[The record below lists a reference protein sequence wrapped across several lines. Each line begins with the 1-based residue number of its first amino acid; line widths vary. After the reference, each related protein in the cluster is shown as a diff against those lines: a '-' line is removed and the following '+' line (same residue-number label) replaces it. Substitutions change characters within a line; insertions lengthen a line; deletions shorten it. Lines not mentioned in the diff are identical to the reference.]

1 MGRMK
6 DLYIDF
12 LNAQEEDPQDL
23 ARGAAIQD
31 LRQDSPLTREEWEQ
45 EKNRREECHKPKKE
59 EDNGN

>member
-12 LNAQEEDPQDL
+12 LKAQEEDPQD
-23 ARGAAIQD
+23 
-31 LRQDSPLTREEWEQ
+31 SPLTRDEWEQ

>member
-12 LNAQEEDPQDL
+12 LNAQEYS
-23 ARGAAIQD
+23 
-31 LRQDSPLTREEWEQ
+31 QDSPLTRDEWEQ
-45 EKNRREECHKPKKE
+45 EKSRREECHKPKKE

>member
-6 DLYIDF
+6 DLHIDF
-12 LNAQEEDPQDL
+12 LNAQEYPQDL